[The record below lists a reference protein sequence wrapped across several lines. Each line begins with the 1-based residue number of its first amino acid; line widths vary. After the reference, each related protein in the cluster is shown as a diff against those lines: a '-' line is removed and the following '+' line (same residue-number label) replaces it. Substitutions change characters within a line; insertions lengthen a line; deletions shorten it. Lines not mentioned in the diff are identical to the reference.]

1 MTMSKR
7 ERVVQYFVAQARN
20 CPDSQR
26 DKFAEDRDRFD
37 VFCGGIA
44 NSEQW
49 IETYVERVEWG
60 RLISRAYNEF
70 LERRDLDQRCEGLD
84 VGGEDGG
91 EGFSVGDDV
100 TLDGAHGL
108 FNARIISI
116 ADGRGEDGGEDFV
129 IEPVEQGDN
138 VTPTYRLPTGEDE
151 TRCGC
156 DVEPGHNGETIAPD
170 RCRGLEEQFSL

>member
-91 EGFSVGDDV
+91 EDGPRPQARPTDRSRRPKAPGRRPRRHNQPKAPSRRAQASTAQPTEGRPEPPTDHRGEAQPTGADGLDDRAQP
-100 TLDGAHGL
+100 TDGAGP
-108 FNARIISI
+108 ATG
-116 ADGRGEDGGEDFV
+116 GR
-129 IEPVEQGDN
+129 
-138 VTPTYRLPTGEDE
+138 
-151 TRCGC
+151 
-156 DVEPGHNGETIAPD
+156 
-170 RCRGLEEQFSL
+170 